1 MGRGKQAGRTSRRGP
16 WRSAL
21 LAGLVIGA
29 FAVAPASAGKIHG
42 ELRGVVDVPG
52 GSLTLPLAAGAPN
65 VTITLSLGGVGGPP
79 LPIVV
84 TPSTR
89 VGGGMTLTLKD
100 NDFIEVK
107 ALLQS
112 GQIVA
117 VKIGEEN
124 ENEVENDGEGS

>member
-1 MGRGKQAGRTSRRGP
+1 VK
-16 WRSAL
+16 
-21 LAGLVIGA
+21 
-29 FAVAPASAGKIHG
+29 
-42 ELRGVVDVPG
+42 VPG